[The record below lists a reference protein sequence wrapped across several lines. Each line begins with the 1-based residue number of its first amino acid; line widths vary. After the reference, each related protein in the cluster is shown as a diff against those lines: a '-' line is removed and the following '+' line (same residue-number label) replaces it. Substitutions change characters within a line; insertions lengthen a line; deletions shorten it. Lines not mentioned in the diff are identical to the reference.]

1 MPESISMDRR
11 SEFRVKARKPK
22 AALWLGCVVKS
33 AEERVSK
40 AQGMPYIKL
49 TFENC
54 PFVCVFS
61 AYDMMAAERVAREYG
76 VSMPVGI
83 NPGDMVNLDVRWRKT
98 PDFARERF
106 KNLGEYEARPKLELY
121 SWLGVPDQVPAQ
133 IPVVMEREGNVS
145 WATRWMRKIK
155 EWF

>member
-1 MPESISMDRR
+1 MSEMISMERR
-11 SEFRVKARKPK
+11 SEFRAKLRKPRSE
-22 AALWLGCVVKS
+22 LWLGCVVKS

-54 PFVCVFS
+54 PFVCILS
-61 AYDMMAAERVAREYG
+61 AYDMMAAERVAREHG
-76 VSMPVGI
+76 VPMPVAI

-98 PDFARERF
+98 PEFARERF
-106 KNLGEYEARPKLELY
+106 KNLGEYEASPKIELY
-121 SWLGVPDQVPAQ
+121 SWLGVPDRVAAQ